1 MRTNLSDLKR
11 KKLYNGRA
19 YEISFFFSSTTSK
32 KTSLKYQEFEK
43 RKMRQKK
50 SVGVERILN
59 GKLKTKL
66 YVSRILKNELKVI
79 ERS

>member
-1 MRTNLSDLKR
+1 MGELTKYL
-11 KKLYNGRA
+11 
-19 YEISFFFSSTTSK
+19 FFFSSTTIK
-32 KTSLKYQEFEK
+32 KASLKYQEFEK

-59 GKLKTKL
+59 VKLKTKL

-79 ERS
+79 KRS

>member
-19 YEISFFFSSTTSK
+19 YEISFFFSSTTIK
-32 KTSLKYQEFEK
+32 KASLKYQEFEK

-50 SVGVERILN
+50 NVGVERILN

-79 ERS
+79 KRS

>member
-1 MRTNLSDLKR
+1 MGELAK
-11 KKLYNGRA
+11 YQ
-19 YEISFFFSSTTSK
+19 FFFSSTTTK
-32 KTSLKYQEFEK
+32 KASLKYQEFEK
-43 RKMRQKK
+43 RKTRQKK

-66 YVSRILKNELKVI
+66 YVSQILKNELKVI

>member
-1 MRTNLSDLKR
+1 MG
-11 KKLYNGRA
+11 KLTKYQ
-19 YEISFFFSSTTSK
+19 FFFSSTTTK
-32 KTSLKYQEFEK
+32 KASLKYQEFEK

-79 ERS
+79 KRS